1 VFTISI
7 VLLTFVACGRHSLS
21 FSIKHFST
29 SIYYPI
35 CFLWLLFNSIFCRY
49 PCDFC
54 CSVSQS
60 LFPYW
65 ASDYLMLCH

>member
-35 CFLWLLFNSIFCRY
+35 CFL
-49 PCDFC
+49 
-54 CSVSQS
+54 
-60 LFPYW
+60 
-65 ASDYLMLCH
+65 